1 MDGLLIA
8 YVFLS
13 FTVGIACLGVIALL
27 ARENADVQ
35 ARRFLWFF
43 LSLSVLVISG
53 LVLVVAASVPN
64 AVSPRGVLVAEY
76 LESFV
81 ARYSVMLTL
90 PLFAHSVFAFSS
102 PLRERLLAG
111 IVTVAFAAQHLT
123 EFVLPPVWDLRGDV
137 AEDVLFAALIVYTIC
152 IGIRGVSRSEAHG
165 PLAMTFL
172 ALLLAGLPLAVHD
185 LFLAEE
191 SVLRLHPLWYCISS
205 VVMTV
210 ALYRRRYSFDDS
222 GLRENW
228 GMSDREVE
236 VVMLVQRG
244 MSNREI
250 AEALHISIN
259 TVKTHLR
266 AIFTKS
272 GFRSRLSL
280 VTGLPASRGPFEPPS
295 HPSG

>member
-27 ARENADVQ
+27 ARENADLQ

-43 LSLSVLVISG
+43 LSSSVLVISG
-53 LVLVVAASVPN
+53 LVLVFAASVPN
-64 AVSPRGVLVAEY
+64 AVSPQGVLVAEY

-90 PLFAHSVFAFSS
+90 PLFAHSVFAISS
-102 PLRERLLAG
+102 PLRERFLAG
-111 IVTVAFAAQHLT
+111 IVTAAFAAQHLT

-137 AEDVLFAALIVYTIC
+137 AEDVLFAALVVYTIC
-152 IGIRGVSRSEAHG
+152 IGIRGISRSEAHR

-172 ALLLAGLPLAVHD
+172 ALLLTGLPVAVHD

-191 SVLRLHPLWYCISS
+191 YVLRFHPLWYCISS

-210 ALYRRRYSFDDS
+210 ALYRRRCSFDDS
-222 GLRENW
+222 VLRENW

-280 VTGLPASRGPFEPPS
+280 VTGLPFPRGPFEPPS